1 MLATLPPRSERWS
14 SATDP
19 SRSERRAGRLRETED
34 MPLNVKEMIIVL
46 ALSTLVFAVGK
57 STALEFM
64 DEGDFKRRRNV
75 WLILSAAA
83 FLSPSFWIFALVAA
97 PSLYIGGRKDG
108 NPLAFYLLLMNVIP
122 SIPVDIPTNGLGIQ
136 QLFYLDIFRL
146 LSICVLVPAAL
157 KLRRSG
163 DPDRI
168 RGLQG
173 MDYLLIGYGILTV
186 AFFVPPD
193 RPDHVILHN
202 SFTNV
207 LRDAFLFVLDIYLVY
222 YVASRSA
229 TRRRVIVDAL
239 AAFCLSCTVMATVA
253 VFESV
258 KHWRLYTSLYITWGG
273 DLMQTAYLF
282 RAGLLR
288 AVSSSGNALVLG
300 YLLAIAFGFWLYLKT
315 EVKSPAAKL
324 AIPAVLW
331 MGLLASFSRGPWLGA
346 ILIYFAY
353 PAFIP
358 RGASRLVK
366 SALILIVAGG
376 LLLASP
382 IGQNIV
388 KTLPFVGGK
397 QTQAASSLSYREQL
411 ASRSWE
417 LILEHPFLGD
427 QLAMTK
433 MEDLRQGQGIIDLVN
448 AYVGLALFHGLV
460 GVVLFLSFILL
471 ALSRVWRTARS
482 SPNGDND
489 LTLLAACL
497 GAAIVGTLL
506 MMAACSFILGY
517 IPVFFTLAGLAIAC
531 SRLSPEPQAQ
541 PSRGLAVA
549 STLEAS

>member
-1 MLATLPPRSERWS
+1 MLASLPPRSERWS

-19 SRSERRAGRLRETED
+19 SRGEQRAGRPRETED
-34 MPLNVKEMIIVL
+34 MPFNVKQLIIVL
-46 ALSTLVFAVGK
+46 VLSALVFAVGK

-75 WLILSAAA
+75 WLILTAAA
-83 FLSPSFWIFALVAA
+83 FLSPNFWLFALVAVPA
-97 PSLYIGGRKDG
+97 LYLGGRKDS
-108 NPLAFYLLLMNVIP
+108 NPMAFYLLLMNVIP
-122 SIPVDIPTNGLGIQ
+122 SIPIQIPTNGLGIQ

-146 LSICVLVPAAL
+146 LSLCVLVPAAL
-157 KLRRSG
+157 KLRKSD
-163 DPDRI
+163 DPRKI

-186 AFFVPPD
+186 AYFVPPD

-202 SFTNV
+202 SPTNV

-229 TRRRVIVDAL
+229 TRKRVIVDAL
-239 AAFCLSCTVMATVA
+239 AAFCLSCTVMATIG

-258 KHWRLYTSLYITWGG
+258 KHWLMYTSLFVTWGG
-273 DLMQTAYLF
+273 DLMQTAYMF

-288 AVSSSGNALVLG
+288 AVSSSGNSLVFA
-300 YLLAIAFGFWLYLKT
+300 YLLAIAFGFWLHLKT
-315 EVKSPAAKL
+315 HVRSSAARI

-353 PAFIP
+353 PAFSP
-358 RGASRLVK
+358 RGASRLFK
-366 SALILIVAGG
+366 SALVLTVAAAV
-376 LLLASP
+376 LLASP
-382 IGQNIV
+382 IGQNIM

-411 ASRSWE
+411 AARSWE

-460 GVVLFLSFILL
+460 GVVLFMSFILVAL
-471 ALSRVWRTARS
+471 ARVWRTARS
-482 SPNGDND
+482 SPDGDNE

-517 IPVFFTLAGLAIAC
+517 IPVFFTLAGLAIGC
-531 SRLSPEPQAQ
+531 SRLSPEPQTQ
-541 PSRGLAVA
+541 PSRRLAVG

>member
-1 MLATLPPRSERWS
+1 
-14 SATDP
+14 
-19 SRSERRAGRLRETED
+19 
-34 MPLNVKEMIIVL
+34 MPLNVKELIIVL
-46 ALSTLVFAVGK
+46 ALSTLVFAVGR
-57 STALEFM
+57 STALQFM

-83 FLSPSFWIFALVAA
+83 FLSPNFWLFALVAA
-97 PSLYIGGRKDG
+97 PALYIGGRKDG
-108 NPLAFYLLLMNVIP
+108 NPMAFYLLLMNVIP
-122 SIPVDIPTNGLGIQ
+122 SIPIQIPTNGLGIQ

-157 KLRRSG
+157 KLRRSD
-163 DPDRI
+163 DPHRI

-207 LRDAFLFVLDIYLVY
+207 LRDALLFVLDIYLVY

-229 TRRRVIVDAL
+229 TRKRVIVDPL
-239 AAFCLSCTVMATVA
+239 AAFCLSCTVMATIA
-253 VFESV
+253 AFESV
-258 KHWRLYTSLYITWGG
+258 KHWLLYTGLFVTWGG
-273 DLMQTAYLF
+273 DLMQTAYMY

-288 AVSSSGNALVLG
+288 AVSSSGNALVMG
-300 YLLAIAFGFWLYLKT
+300 YLLAIGFGFWLHLKAQ
-315 EVKSPAAKL
+315 VKSPAARL

-353 PAFIP
+353 PAFSP
-358 RGASRLVK
+358 RGASRLFK
-366 SALILIVAGG
+366 SALILAVAGAV
-376 LLLASP
+376 LLASP
-382 IGQNIV
+382 IGEHIT
-388 KTLPFVGGK
+388 KTLPFVGSK

-411 ASRSWE
+411 AARSWE

-448 AYVGLALFHGLV
+448 VYVGLALFHGLA
-460 GVVLFLSFILL
+460 GVVLFMSFILV
-471 ALSRVWRTARS
+471 ALSRVWHTARS
-482 SPNGDND
+482 SPSGDND

-517 IPVFFTLAGLAIAC
+517 IPVFFTLGGLAIGC
-531 SRLSPEPQAQ
+531 SRLSPDPQTQ
-541 PSRGLAVA
+541 PSRRLPVA

>member
-1 MLATLPPRSERWS
+1 
-14 SATDP
+14 
-19 SRSERRAGRLRETED
+19 
-34 MPLNVKEMIIVL
+34 MPLNVKELIIVL
-46 ALSTLVFAVGK
+46 ALSTLVFAVGR
-57 STALEFM
+57 STALQFM

-83 FLSPSFWIFALVAA
+83 FLSPNFWLFALVAA
-97 PSLYIGGRKDG
+97 PSLYLGGRKDS

-122 SIPVDIPTNGLGIQ
+122 SIPIQIPTNGLGIQ
-136 QLFYLDIFRL
+136 ELFYLDIFRL
-146 LSICVLVPAAL
+146 LSICVLAPAAL
-157 KLRRSG
+157 KLRKAN
-163 DPDRI
+163 DPGRI

-229 TRRRVIVDAL
+229 TRKRVIVDAL

-253 VFESV
+253 IFESV
-258 KHWRLYTSLYITWGG
+258 KHWLMYTSLFVAWGG
-273 DLMQTAYLF
+273 DLMQTVYIF

-288 AVSSSGNALVLG
+288 AVSSSGNSLVLG

-315 EVKSPAAKL
+315 YVKSSAARL

-331 MGLLASFSRGPWLGA
+331 MGLLSSFSRGPWLGA

-353 PAFIP
+353 PAFSP
-358 RGASRLVK
+358 RGVSRLFK
-366 SALILIVAGG
+366 SALILIVASGVV
-376 LLLASP
+376 LASP
-382 IGQNIV
+382 IGHRIT
-388 KTLPFVGGK
+388 KTLPFVGEK
-397 QTQAASSLSYREQL
+397 HTQAASSLSYREQL
-411 ASRSWE
+411 AARSWD

-448 AYVGLALFHGLV
+448 VYVGLALFHGLV
-460 GVVLFLSFILL
+460 GVALFLSFIFL
-471 ALSRVWRTARS
+471 ALSSVWRTARS
-482 SPNGDND
+482 SPSADND
-489 LTLLAACL
+489 VTLLAAGI

-517 IPVFFTLAGLAIAC
+517 IPTFFTLAGLAIGC
-531 SRLSPEPQAQ
+531 SRLKPAAEAQ
-541 PSRGLAVA
+541 LTPRVA
-549 STLEAS
+549 LKGTLEAS